1 MSACPLNKYK
11 NILGIPS
18 QGIHQYRFL
27 DTAVADYI
35 MTIMLSCLFT
45 YISKIPLVLT
55 TIICF
60 ILGIILHIIFGVE
73 TNTLTCLGIKC

>member
-1 MSACPLNKYK
+1 MSVCPLNKYK

-35 MTIMLSCLFT
+35 MTIMLSCLFA
-45 YISKIPLVLT
+45 YISKIPLV
-55 TIICF
+55 
-60 ILGIILHIIFGVE
+60 
-73 TNTLTCLGIKC
+73 

>member
-27 DTAVADYI
+27 DTAVADYDYNVI
-35 MTIMLSCLFT
+35 LSV
-45 YISKIPLVLT
+45 YIYIKNTSCFNNYNL
-55 TIICF
+55 F

-73 TNTLTCLGIKC
+73 TNTLTYLGIKC